1 MKQSAIERCLWGGVM
16 PVETRKVLWTV
27 LSVVIVLVV
36 AMGIAL
42 ALAYPRGS
50 SAGAPASVAAVAPPR
65 SPSPEAYVQ
74 AAEPAPV
81 PAPTPAPASGS
92 DIIIV
97 YGDKPAAATLPAA
110 TDGSTAQVPAAGLT
124 QPAQK
129 PYTPAAATVPA
140 PAAAVQSAKP
150 VARTP
155 TPTVAKPSARTV
167 SEYWIQA
174 AAFTSRSRAD
184 DLQRQLAAKGLSTL
198 ITLKDIDGTTWY
210 RVRIGPYLSE
220 AEAKGWLG
228 KVRVLAGCGE
238 AYVSKQI
245 VQRSS

>member
-1 MKQSAIERCLWGGVM
+1 M

-65 SPSPEAYVQ
+65 SPSPEAYVR
-74 AAEPAPV
+74 AIEPAPV
-81 PAPTPAPASGS
+81 PTPAPATGS

-97 YGDKPAAATLPAA
+97 YGDKPAASTLP
-110 TDGSTAQVPAAGLT
+110 GSEDDSTTPVPAAGLT
-124 QPAQK
+124 QATQK
-129 PYTPAAATVPA
+129 PYTPAASSPTK
-140 PAAAVQSAKP
+140 PAAAVGQTTKA
-150 VARTP
+150 
-155 TPTVAKPSARTV
+155 VAKPTAAQAAPKPAARTV

-184 DLQRQLAAKGLSTL
+184 DLQRELAAKGLSTL
-198 ITLKDIDGTTWY
+198 ITIKDIDGTTWY

-228 KVRVLAGCGE
+228 KIKVLAGCGE

>member
-1 MKQSAIERCLWGGVM
+1 M

-65 SPSPEAYVQ
+65 SPSPEAYVRSV
-74 AAEPAPV
+74 EPAPV
-81 PAPTPAPASGS
+81 PVPTPAPAPASGS

-97 YGDKPAAATLPAA
+97 YGDKPPAATLPAA
-110 TDGSTAQVPAAGLT
+110 SDGSTAQVPATGLT

-129 PYTPAAATVPA
+129 PYTPAAASVPA
-140 PAAAVQSAKP
+140 PAAAIQATKP

-155 TPTVAKPSARTV
+155 TPTAAKPTARTV

-220 AEAKGWLG
+220 AEATGWLG

>member
-1 MKQSAIERCLWGGVM
+1 M
-16 PVETRKVLWTV
+16 PLETRKVLWTV

-74 AAEPAPV
+74 AVEPAPV
-81 PAPTPAPASGS
+81 PTPAPAPATGS

-97 YGDKPAAATLPAA
+97 YGDKPAASALPGT
-110 TDGSTAQVPAAGLT
+110 TDASITPVPAAGLT
-124 QPAQK
+124 QATQK
-129 PYTPAAATVPA
+129 PYTPAASSPTKPA
-140 PAAAVQSAKP
+140 
-150 VARTP
+150 
-155 TPTVAKPSARTV
+155 VAKPATAQTAVAKPAAPRTV

-184 DLQRQLAAKGLSTL
+184 DLQRELAANGLSTL

-228 KVRVLAGCGE
+228 KIKVLAGCSE

>member
-1 MKQSAIERCLWGGVM
+1 M

-50 SAGAPASVAAVAPPR
+50 AAGAPASVAAVAPPR
-65 SPSPEAYVQ
+65 SPSPEAYVK
-74 AAEPAPV
+74 AVEPAPV
-81 PAPTPAPASGS
+81 PSPTPAPAPSSGS

-97 YGDKPAAATLPAA
+97 YGDKPAAGALPGSA
-110 TDGSTAQVPAAGLT
+110 DGSATGVPATGLT
-124 QPAQK
+124 QPIQK
-129 PYTPAAATVPA
+129 PYTPVAASGVA
-140 PAAAVQSAKP
+140 PAATQPATAPAAQAAKP
-150 VARTP
+150 A
-155 TPTVAKPSARTV
+155 AKPAASQTAAKPAAPRTV

-184 DLQRQLAAKGLSTL
+184 DLQRELAAKGLSTL

-228 KVRVLAGCGE
+228 KIKVLAGCGE

>member
-1 MKQSAIERCLWGGVM
+1 M

-65 SPSPEAYVQ
+65 SPSPEAYVN
-74 AAEPAPV
+74 AVEPAPV
-81 PAPTPAPASGS
+81 PTPTPAPATGS

-97 YGDKPAAATLPAA
+97 YGDKPAATTLPAT
-110 TDGSTAQVPAAGLT
+110 TDGSATAVPATGLT
-124 QPAQK
+124 QPTQK
-129 PYTPAAATVPA
+129 PYTPAASSVPA
-140 PAAAVQSAKP
+140 PVAAVQTTKP
-150 VARTP
+150 VARAP
-155 TPTVAKPSARTV
+155 TPTVAKPTAPRTV

-184 DLQRQLAAKGLSTL
+184 DLQRELAAKGLSTL

-228 KVRVLAGCGE
+228 KVRVLAGCSE

>member
-1 MKQSAIERCLWGGVM
+1 M

-65 SPSPEAYVQ
+65 SPSPEAYVR
-74 AAEPAPV
+74 AVEPV
-81 PAPTPAPASGS
+81 PTPTPAPATGS

-97 YGDKPAAATLPAA
+97 YGDKPVASTLSGT
-110 TDGSTAQVPAAGLT
+110 TDGSATPVPTTGLT
-124 QPAQK
+124 QPTQK
-129 PYTPAAATVPA
+129 PYTPAASSVPA
-140 PAAAVQSAKP
+140 PTATVKTTKP
-150 VARTP
+150 VAKTSV
-155 TPTVAKPSARTV
+155 PTVAKPTAPRTV

-184 DLQRQLAAKGLSTL
+184 DLQRELAAKGLSTL

-228 KVRVLAGCGE
+228 KVQVLAGCSE

>member
-1 MKQSAIERCLWGGVM
+1 M
-16 PVETRKVLWTV
+16 PLETRKVLWTV

-65 SPSPEAYVQ
+65 SPSPEAYVT
-74 AAEPAPV
+74 AVEPAPV
-81 PAPTPAPASGS
+81 PSPIPVPAPSSGS

-97 YGDKPAAATLPAA
+97 YGDKPAASALPGPV
-110 TDGSTAQVPAAGLT
+110 DGSATGAPATGLT
-124 QPAQK
+124 QPTQES
-129 PYTPAAATVPA
+129 YTPVGASTAA
-140 PAAAVQSAKP
+140 PAARVAKAVPKPSTSQTAAKP
-150 VARTP
+150 TAP
-155 TPTVAKPSARTV
+155 RTV

-184 DLQRQLAAKGLSTL
+184 DLQRVLAAKGLSTL

-228 KVRVLAGCGE
+228 KIRVLAGCGE

>member
-1 MKQSAIERCLWGGVM
+1 M

-74 AAEPAPV
+74 TVEPAPV
-81 PAPTPAPASGS
+81 PTPAPATGS

-97 YGDKPAAATLPAA
+97 YGDKPAASTLPGSA
-110 TDGSTAQVPAAGLT
+110 DGSATPVPAAGLT
-124 QPAQK
+124 QAIQK
-129 PYTPAAATVPA
+129 PYTPAASSPTKP
-140 PAAAVQSAKP
+140 AAVQTTKA
-150 VARTP
+150 
-155 TPTVAKPSARTV
+155 VAKPATAQPAAKPTAPRTV

-184 DLQRQLAAKGLSTL
+184 DLQRDLAAKGLSTL

-220 AEAKGWLG
+220 TEAKGWLG
-228 KVRVLAGCGE
+228 KIKVLAGCGE